1 MSRFEGKGVIV
12 TGAASGISAASVSKF
27 LEEGAYVV
35 IADIDE
41 AAEQQNSTFIQCD
54 VTDHLSVEILINS
67 VNDWLKGQGVQL
79 DVLFNNA
86 GIVSSKSTPDLSIEE
101 WQRVIGVDLNS
112 VFYACVLPSLLCKPM
127 AVAVS

>member
-86 GIVSSKSTPDLSIEE
+86 VSFLLNQLPILVSKS
-101 WQRVIGVDLNS
+101 GNG
-112 VFYACVLPSLLCKPM
+112 SLGWI
-127 AVAVS
+127 